1 MQGTRRRAMST
12 LNNSIQSRA
21 EQEVEA
27 TIARDPSRRRRIVI
41 GAGIGTAIEY
51 YDFTIYA
58 FLATTIAQVFFP
70 KSDPTAGLLSTF
82 AIFAASFFLR
92 PFGGIVIG
100 HLADRLGRRRAL
112 TLSVAGMVAASVL
125 IGFIPSYGAIGVLA
139 PAVLVLLR
147 CVQAFSA
154 GGELGTAASY
164 VAEQS
169 PVERRGYLTGF
180 VNLGTVSGTLLASFT
195 VALTRAL
202 VPDVDFAGWGWRIP
216 FLVSLPLGIIALL
229 VRLRME
235 ESIAFEEIA
244 KEHEIKKSPALGV
257 LKARPRAVLVV
268 IALALTS
275 NASYWTVFTYMSTL
289 LQTQHVID
297 AKTAAWSTTATL
309 VLAAITMPFWSHLSD
324 RFGRKSVMMTVNGI
338 FVLASY
344 PLFMLATHSATVGIL
359 VQLVL
364 GQITACYLANLLAT
378 LAETLPAS
386 MRVSGFALG
395 YNIASIL
402 AGGSAGYIATWLVSR
417 TGNPASPAFFV
428 MTATAVAFVASA
440 LMRETANRPLQL
452 DG

>member
-1 MQGTRRRAMST
+1 MST

>member
-1 MQGTRRRAMST
+1 MST
-12 LNNSIQSRA
+12 LNDSIGAGA
-21 EQEVEA
+21 EHQIEQTVVL
-27 TIARDPSRRRRIVI
+27 DPVRRRRIVI

-100 HLADRLGRRRAL
+100 HLADKFGRRRAL
-112 TLSVAGMVAASVL
+112 TLSVAGMVVASVMVGL
-125 IGFIPSYGAIGVLA
+125 IPSYDAIGVAA

-147 CVQAFSA
+147 SIQAFSA

-169 PVERRGYLTGF
+169 PVKRRGYLTGF
-180 VNLGTVSGTLLASFT
+180 VNLGTVTGTLLASFT

-202 VPDVDFAGWGWRIP
+202 VADADFSSWGWRVP
-216 FLVSLPLGIIALL
+216 FLISLPLGIIALII
-229 VRLRME
+229 RLRME

-244 KEHEIKKSPALGV
+244 KDKEIKRAPALGV
-257 LKARPRAVLVV
+257 LKARPTSVLVV

-309 VLAAITMPFWSHLSD
+309 VLAAISMPFWSLLSD
-324 RFGRKSVMMTVNGI
+324 RFGRKIIMIILNAV
-338 FVLASY
+338 FVVCSY
-344 PLFMLATHSATVGIL
+344 PLFKLATHSAGVGIA
-359 VQLVL
+359 VQLIL

-378 LAETLPAS
+378 LTETLPAS

-402 AGGSAGYIATWLVSR
+402 AGGSAGYIATWLVAS

-428 MTATAVAFVASA
+428 MVATGFALVASV
-440 LMRETANRPLQL
+440 LMRETANRPLLL
-452 DG
+452 DV

>member
-1 MQGTRRRAMST
+1 MST
-12 LNNSIQSRA
+12 LNDSIGAGAEHQIEQSI
-21 EQEVEA
+21 VH
-27 TIARDPSRRRRIVI
+27 DPARRRRIVI

-100 HLADRLGRRRAL
+100 HLADKFGRRRAL
-112 TLSVAGMVAASVL
+112 TLSVAGMVVASVL
-125 IGFIPSYGAIGVLA
+125 VGLIPSYEAIGVAA

-147 CVQAFSA
+147 SIQAFSA

-169 PVERRGYLTGF
+169 PVRRRGYLTGF

-202 VPDVDFAGWGWRIP
+202 VADANFASWGWRIP
-216 FLVSLPLGIIALL
+216 FLISLPLGIVALL
-229 VRLRME
+229 IRLRME

-244 KEHEIKKSPALGV
+244 KDKEIKRAPALGV
-257 LKARPRAVLVV
+257 LKARPTAVLVV

-289 LQTQHVID
+289 LQTQHVVD

-309 VLAAITMPFWSHLSD
+309 VLAAISMPFWSLLSD
-324 RFGRKSVMMTVNGI
+324 RFGRKIIMILVNGV
-338 FVLASY
+338 FVVGSY
-344 PLFMLATHSATVGIL
+344 PLFKLATHSAGVGIA
-359 VQLVL
+359 VQLIL

-402 AGGSAGYIATWLVSR
+402 AGGSAGYVATWLVAY

-428 MTATAVAFVASA
+428 MVATGFAFVASL
-440 LMRETANRPLQL
+440 LMRETANRPLLL
-452 DG
+452 DA

>member
-1 MQGTRRRAMST
+1 
-12 LNNSIQSRA
+12 LNDSIHTRA
-21 EQEVEA
+21 EREVEESLA
-27 TIARDPSRRRRIVI
+27 HDPARRRRIVI

-100 HLADRLGRRRAL
+100 HFADRLGRRKAL

-125 IGFIPSYGAIGVLA
+125 IGFIPSYEALGVAA
-139 PAVLVLLR
+139 PVLLVLLR
-147 CVQAFSA
+147 CIQAFSA

-169 PVERRGYLTGF
+169 PIERRGYLTGF

-195 VALTRAL
+195 VALTRAF
-202 VPDVDFAGWGWRIP
+202 VAETDFATWGWRIP
-216 FLVSLPLGIIALL
+216 FLVSLPLGLIALF

-235 ESIAFEEIA
+235 ESVAFEEIS
-244 KEHEIKKSPALGV
+244 KEKEIKRAPALGV
-257 LKARPRAVLVV
+257 LKARPAAVLVV

-275 NASYWTVFTYMSTL
+275 NASYWTVFTYLSTL
-289 LQTQHVID
+289 LQTQHVVD

-309 VLAAITMPFWSHLSD
+309 VLAAVSMPFWSRLSD
-324 RFGRKSVMMTVNGI
+324 CFGRKKIMILLNAL
-338 FVLASY
+338 FVVSAY
-344 PLFMLATHSATVGIL
+344 PLFTLATHSAVVGIA

-402 AGGSAGYIATWLVSR
+402 AGGSAGYIATWLVAS

-428 MTATAVAFVASA
+428 MSATGIAFVASV
-440 LMRETANRPLQL
+440 LMRETANRPLLL
-452 DG
+452 DV

>member
-1 MQGTRRRAMST
+1 MST

-452 DG
+452 DA

>member
-1 MQGTRRRAMST
+1 MST
-12 LNNSIQSRA
+12 LNDSIHTRA
-21 EQEVEA
+21 EREVEESL
-27 TIARDPSRRRRIVI
+27 THDPARRRRIVI

-100 HLADRLGRRRAL
+100 HFADRLGRRKAL

-125 IGFIPSYGAIGVLA
+125 IGFIPSYEALGVAA
-139 PAVLVLLR
+139 PVLLVLLR
-147 CVQAFSA
+147 CIQAFSA

-169 PVERRGYLTGF
+169 PIERRGYLTGF

-195 VALTRAL
+195 VALTRAF
-202 VPDVDFAGWGWRIP
+202 VAETDFATWGWRIP
-216 FLVSLPLGIIALL
+216 FLVSLPLGLIALF

-235 ESIAFEEIA
+235 ESVAFEEIS
-244 KEHEIKKSPALGV
+244 KEKEIKRAPALGV
-257 LKARPRAVLVV
+257 LKARPAAVLVV

-275 NASYWTVFTYMSTL
+275 NASYWTVFTYLSTL
-289 LQTQHVID
+289 LQTQHVVD

-309 VLAAITMPFWSHLSD
+309 VLAAVSMPFWSRLSD
-324 RFGRKSVMMTVNGI
+324 CFGRKKIMILLNAL
-338 FVLASY
+338 FVVSAY
-344 PLFMLATHSATVGIL
+344 PLFTLATHSAVVGIA

-402 AGGSAGYIATWLVSR
+402 AGGSAGYIATWLVAS

-428 MTATAVAFVASA
+428 MSATGIAFVASV
-440 LMRETANRPLQL
+440 LMRETANRPLLL
-452 DG
+452 DV

>member
-1 MQGTRRRAMST
+1 MST
-12 LNNSIQSRA
+12 LNDSIHTRA
-21 EQEVEA
+21 EREVEESLA
-27 TIARDPSRRRRIVI
+27 HDPARRRRIVI

-100 HLADRLGRRRAL
+100 HLADRLGRRKAL

-125 IGFIPSYGAIGVLA
+125 IGFIPSYEALGVAA
-139 PAVLVLLR
+139 PVILVLLR

-169 PVERRGYLTGF
+169 PIERRGYLTGF
-180 VNLGTVSGTLLASFT
+180 VNLGTVSGTLLASFS
-195 VALTRAL
+195 VALTRAF
-202 VPDVDFAGWGWRIP
+202 VAETDFATWGWRIP
-216 FLVSLPLGIIALL
+216 FLVSLPLGLIALF

-235 ESIAFEEIA
+235 ESVAFEEIA
-244 KEHEIKKSPALGV
+244 KEKEIKRAPALGV
-257 LKARPRAVLVV
+257 LKARPTAVLVV

-275 NASYWTVFTYMSTL
+275 NASYWTVFTYLSTL
-289 LQTQHVID
+289 LQTQHVVD
-297 AKTAAWSTTATL
+297 AKTAAWATTATL
-309 VLAAITMPFWSHLSD
+309 VLAAVSMPFWSRLSD
-324 RFGRKSVMMTVNGI
+324 RFGRKKIMVLLNGL
-338 FVLASY
+338 FVVSAY
-344 PLFMLATHSATVGIL
+344 PLLTLATHSAVVGIA

-402 AGGSAGYIATWLVSR
+402 AGGSAGYIATWLVAS

-428 MTATAVAFVASA
+428 MSATGVAFVASV
-440 LMRETANRPLQL
+440 LMRETANRPLLL
-452 DG
+452 DV

>member
-1 MQGTRRRAMST
+1 MST
-12 LNNSIQSRA
+12 LNDSIHTRA
-21 EQEVEA
+21 EREVEESLA
-27 TIARDPSRRRRIVI
+27 HDPARRRRIVI

-100 HLADRLGRRRAL
+100 HLADRLGRRKAL

-125 IGFIPSYGAIGVLA
+125 IGFIPSYEALGVAA
-139 PAVLVLLR
+139 PVILVLLR

-169 PVERRGYLTGF
+169 PIERRGYLTGF
-180 VNLGTVSGTLLASFT
+180 VNLGTVSGTLLASFS
-195 VALTRAL
+195 VALTRAF
-202 VPDVDFAGWGWRIP
+202 VAETDFATWGWRIP
-216 FLVSLPLGIIALL
+216 FLVSLPLGLIALL

-235 ESIAFEEIA
+235 ESVAFEEIA
-244 KEHEIKKSPALGV
+244 KEKEIKRAPALGV
-257 LKARPRAVLVV
+257 LKARPTAVLVV

-275 NASYWTVFTYMSTL
+275 NASYWTVFTYLSTL
-289 LQTQHVID
+289 LQTQHVVD
-297 AKTAAWSTTATL
+297 AKTAAWATTATL
-309 VLAAITMPFWSHLSD
+309 VLAAVSMPFWSRLSD
-324 RFGRKSVMMTVNGI
+324 RFGRKKIMVLLNGL
-338 FVLASY
+338 FVVSAY
-344 PLFMLATHSATVGIL
+344 PLFTLATHSAVVGIA

-402 AGGSAGYIATWLVSR
+402 AGGSAGYIATWLVAS

-428 MTATAVAFVASA
+428 MSATGVAFVASV
-440 LMRETANRPLQL
+440 LMRETANRPLLL
-452 DG
+452 DV

>member
-1 MQGTRRRAMST
+1 MST
-12 LNNSIQSRA
+12 LNDSIHTRA
-21 EQEVEA
+21 EREVEESLA
-27 TIARDPSRRRRIVI
+27 HDPARRRRIVI

-70 KSDPTAGLLSTF
+70 KSVPTAGLLSTF

-100 HLADRLGRRRAL
+100 HFADRLGRRKAL

-125 IGFIPSYGAIGVLA
+125 IGFIPSYEALGVAA
-139 PAVLVLLR
+139 PVLLVLLR
-147 CVQAFSA
+147 CIQAFSA

-169 PVERRGYLTGF
+169 PIERRGYLTGF

-195 VALTRAL
+195 VALTRAF
-202 VPDVDFAGWGWRIP
+202 VAETDFATWGWRIP
-216 FLVSLPLGIIALL
+216 FLISLPLGLIALF

-235 ESIAFEEIA
+235 ESVAFEEIS
-244 KEHEIKKSPALGV
+244 KEKEIKRAPALGV
-257 LKARPRAVLVV
+257 LKARPAAVLVV

-275 NASYWTVFTYMSTL
+275 NASYWTVFTYLSTL
-289 LQTQHVID
+289 LQTQHVVD

-309 VLAAITMPFWSHLSD
+309 VLAAVSMPFWSRLSD
-324 RFGRKSVMMTVNGI
+324 CFGRKKIMILLNAL
-338 FVLASY
+338 FVVSAY
-344 PLFMLATHSATVGIL
+344 PLFTLATHSAVVGIA

-402 AGGSAGYIATWLVSR
+402 AGGSAGYIATWLVAS

-428 MTATAVAFVASA
+428 MSATGIAFVASV
-440 LMRETANRPLQL
+440 LMRETANRPLLL
-452 DG
+452 DV

>member
-1 MQGTRRRAMST
+1 MST
-12 LNNSIQSRA
+12 LNDSIGTAAQHQVEQS
-21 EQEVEA
+21 
-27 TIARDPSRRRRIVI
+27 IAHDPARRRRIVI

-100 HLADRLGRRRAL
+100 HLADKFGRRRAL
-112 TLSVAGMVAASVL
+112 TLSVAGMVVASVVVGL
-125 IGFIPSYGAIGVLA
+125 IPSYDMIGVVA

-147 CVQAFSA
+147 SIQAFSA

-169 PVERRGYLTGF
+169 PVKRRGYLTGF
-180 VNLGTVSGTLLASFT
+180 VNLGTVTGTLLASFT
-195 VALTRAL
+195 VALTRAF
-202 VPDVDFAGWGWRIP
+202 VADTNFASWGWRIP
-216 FLVSLPLGIIALL
+216 FLISLPLGIIALI

-244 KEHEIKKSPALGV
+244 KEKDIKRAPALGV
-257 LKARPRAVLVV
+257 LKARPTAVLVV

-309 VLAAITMPFWSHLSD
+309 VLAAVSMPFWSLLSD
-324 RFGRKSVMMTVNGI
+324 RFGRKIVMILVNGL
-338 FVLASY
+338 FVVASY
-344 PLFMLATHSATVGIL
+344 PLFKLATHSAGVGIA
-359 VQLVL
+359 VQLIL

-402 AGGSAGYIATWLVSR
+402 AGGSAGYVATWLVAH

-428 MTATAVAFVASA
+428 MVATGLALVASVC
-440 LMRETANRPLQL
+440 MRETANRPLLL
-452 DG
+452 DA

>member
-1 MQGTRRRAMST
+1 MST
-12 LNNSIQSRA
+12 LNNSMETGAEHPVEQSVA
-21 EQEVEA
+21 Q
-27 TIARDPSRRRRIVI
+27 DPVRRRRIVI

-58 FLATTIAQVFFP
+58 FLATTIAHVFFP
-70 KSDPTAGLLSTF
+70 GSDPTAGLLSTF

-112 TLSVAGMVAASVL
+112 TVSVAGMVAASVL
-125 IGFIPSYGAIGVLA
+125 IGFIPSYDAIGVAA
-139 PAVLVLLR
+139 PVILVLLR

-169 PVERRGYLTGF
+169 PIRRRGYLTGF

-202 VPDVDFAGWGWRIP
+202 ASDADFASWGWRIP
-216 FLVSLPLGIIALL
+216 FLISLPLGIVALI

-235 ESIAFEEIA
+235 ESVAFEEVA
-244 KEHEIKKSPALGV
+244 KENEIKRAPALGV
-257 LKARPRAVLVV
+257 LKARPTAVLTVV
-268 IALALTS
+268 ALALTS

-289 LQTQHVID
+289 LQTQHVVD
-297 AKTAAWSTTATL
+297 AKTAGWSTTATL
-309 VLAAITMPFWSHLSD
+309 VLAAVSMPFWSLLSD
-324 RFGRKSVMMTVNGI
+324 RFGRKKIMMLLNGI
-338 FVLASY
+338 FVVCSY
-344 PLFMLATHSATVGIL
+344 PLFTLATHSAGVGIA

-402 AGGSAGYIATWLVSR
+402 AGGSAGYIATWLVAN

-428 MTATAVAFVASA
+428 MTATGLAFVASA
-440 LMRETANRPLQL
+440 LMRETANRPLLL
-452 DG
+452 DV

>member
-1 MQGTRRRAMST
+1 
-12 LNNSIQSRA
+12 
-21 EQEVEA
+21 
-27 TIARDPSRRRRIVI
+27 
-41 GAGIGTAIEY
+41 
-51 YDFTIYA
+51 
-58 FLATTIAQVFFP
+58 
-70 KSDPTAGLLSTF
+70 
-82 AIFAASFFLR
+82 
-92 PFGGIVIG
+92 
-100 HLADRLGRRRAL
+100 
-112 TLSVAGMVAASVL
+112 MVAASVL

>member
-1 MQGTRRRAMST
+1 MST
-12 LNNSIQSRA
+12 LNDSIHTRA
-21 EQEVEA
+21 EREVEESLA
-27 TIARDPSRRRRIVI
+27 HDPARRRRIVI

-70 KSDPTAGLLSTF
+70 KSVPTAGLLSTF

-100 HLADRLGRRRAL
+100 HFADRLGRRKAL

-125 IGFIPSYGAIGVLA
+125 IGFIPSYEALGVAA
-139 PAVLVLLR
+139 PVLLVLLR
-147 CVQAFSA
+147 CIQAFSA

-169 PVERRGYLTGF
+169 PIERRGYLTGF

-195 VALTRAL
+195 VALTRAF
-202 VPDVDFAGWGWRIP
+202 VAETDFATWGWRIP
-216 FLVSLPLGIIALL
+216 FLVSLPLGLIALF

-235 ESIAFEEIA
+235 ESVAFEEIS
-244 KEHEIKKSPALGV
+244 KEKEIKRAPALGV
-257 LKARPRAVLVV
+257 LKARPAAVLVV

-275 NASYWTVFTYMSTL
+275 NASYWTVFTYLSTL
-289 LQTQHVID
+289 LQTQHVVD

-309 VLAAITMPFWSHLSD
+309 VLAAVSMPFWSRLSD
-324 RFGRKSVMMTVNGI
+324 CFGRKKIMILLNAL
-338 FVLASY
+338 FVVSAY
-344 PLFMLATHSATVGIL
+344 PLFTLATHSAVVGIA

-402 AGGSAGYIATWLVSR
+402 AGGSAGYIATWLVAS

-428 MTATAVAFVASA
+428 MSATGIAFVASV
-440 LMRETANRPLQL
+440 LMRETANRPLLL
-452 DG
+452 DV

>member
-1 MQGTRRRAMST
+1 MST
-12 LNNSIQSRA
+12 LNNSMGTGAEHPVEQSVA
-21 EQEVEA
+21 Q
-27 TIARDPSRRRRIVI
+27 DPVRRRRIVI

-58 FLATTIAQVFFP
+58 FLATTIAHVFFP
-70 KSDPTAGLLSTF
+70 GSDPTAGLLSTF

-112 TLSVAGMVAASVL
+112 TVSVAGMVAASVL
-125 IGFIPSYGAIGVLA
+125 IGFIPSYDAIGVAA
-139 PAVLVLLR
+139 PVILVLLR

-169 PVERRGYLTGF
+169 PIRRRGYLTGF

-202 VPDVDFAGWGWRIP
+202 ASDADFASWGWRIP
-216 FLVSLPLGIIALL
+216 FLISLPLGIVALI

-235 ESIAFEEIA
+235 ESVAFEEVA
-244 KEHEIKKSPALGV
+244 KENEIKRAPALGV
-257 LKARPRAVLVV
+257 LKARPTAVLTVV
-268 IALALTS
+268 ALALTS

-289 LQTQHVID
+289 LQTQHVVD
-297 AKTAAWSTTATL
+297 AKTAGWSTTATL
-309 VLAAITMPFWSHLSD
+309 VLAAVSMPFWSLLSD
-324 RFGRKSVMMTVNGI
+324 RFGRKKIMMLLNGI
-338 FVLASY
+338 FVVCSY
-344 PLFMLATHSATVGIL
+344 PLFTLATHSAGVGIA

-402 AGGSAGYIATWLVSR
+402 AGGSAGYIATWLVAN

-428 MTATAVAFVASA
+428 MTATGLAFVASA
-440 LMRETANRPLQL
+440 LMRETANRPLLL
-452 DG
+452 DV